1 MRLSIKV
8 SAVLLLAAACR
19 PTLPAPAAPRAGT
32 EVYASF
38 GKTWDATIDAFA
50 DRAVSIETLD
60 RSSGLI
66 VPAGRSFRPGRDV
79 VESLD
84 YADCGKSALGIVI
97 YPLTVKYNVVV
108 RGDSTRSTVLV
119 RAFYRTE
126 EEAACSSKGLFESG
140 SEGAI
145 KVRAEGP

>member
-1 MRLSIKV
+1 MRLSV
-8 SAVLLLAAACR
+8 PCLTLLVLAACR
-19 PTLPAPAAPRAGT
+19 PTLPSPAMSRVGT
-32 EVYASF
+32 PVEASF

-66 VPAGRSFRPGRDV
+66 VPAGRSFRPGRDAL
-79 VESLD
+79 ESLA
-84 YADCGKSALGIVI
+84 YADCGKSALGQVI

-119 RAFYRTE
+119 RAFYRSDE
-126 EEAACSSKGLFESG
+126 EVVCSSKGLFERG
-140 SEGAI
+140 SEEAI
-145 KVRAEGP
+145 KSRAERR